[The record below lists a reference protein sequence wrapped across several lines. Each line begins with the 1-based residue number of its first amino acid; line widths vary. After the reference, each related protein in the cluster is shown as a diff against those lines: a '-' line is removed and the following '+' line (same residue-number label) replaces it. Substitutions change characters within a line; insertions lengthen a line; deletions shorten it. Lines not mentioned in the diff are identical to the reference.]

1 LSVIGVGGTIT
12 EDARPPA
19 ASSEHDEVPMT
30 TRTYS
35 VPGISCTHCRD
46 AIESEVAT
54 VAGVETVQVDVD
66 HRTVAVTGEPDDG
79 AVRAAI
85 DEAGYEVAGI
95 V

>member
-1 LSVIGVGGTIT
+1 
-12 EDARPPA
+12 
-19 ASSEHDEVPMT
+19 MT

-54 VAGVETVQVDVD
+54 VAGVETVHVDVD

-85 DEAGYEVAGI
+85 DEAGYEVAGT